1 MIRPICKDTMLL
13 ARKADPAKAL
23 DLPIAM
29 DLADTLRAN
38 ADRCVGMAAN
48 MIGVPKRIICVSVGP
63 MVLTMLNPVIV
74 KKSGA
79 YEAEEDCLSL
89 AGVRKTTRYQTIEVE
104 WQDAS
109 FRKMHTRY
117 EGWTAQIIQHEV
129 DHLEGILI

>member
-1 MIRPICKDTMLL
+1 MIRLICKDTMLL
-13 ARKADPAKAL
+13 ARKAEPATAL

-38 ADRCVGMAAN
+38 ANRCVGMAAN

-79 YEAEEDCLSL
+79 YEAEEGCLSL

-109 FRKMHTRY
+109 FRKMRTRY